1 VRIGLRAEQQ
11 HPQLLHEDLHKAA
24 VSMAMPTTS
33 AVRGESL
40 TKLSEAHKDFYL
52 GFGRQ
57 EARQVYLH
65 LPGVQFLVRL
75 EDAENVLDYHFV
87 FHACVNNGK
96 FFSDAR
102 NSREIPYN

>member
-11 HPQLLHEDLHKAA
+11 HPQLLHEDLHKVI
-24 VSMAMPTTS
+24 VSMAMLTTS
-33 AVRGESL
+33 AVHEERL
-40 TKLSEAHKDFYL
+40 TKLSQAKKGFYL

-57 EARQVYLH
+57 ESRQVYLH

-96 FFSDAR
+96 LFSDDP
-102 NSREIPYN
+102 NSSEIPHD